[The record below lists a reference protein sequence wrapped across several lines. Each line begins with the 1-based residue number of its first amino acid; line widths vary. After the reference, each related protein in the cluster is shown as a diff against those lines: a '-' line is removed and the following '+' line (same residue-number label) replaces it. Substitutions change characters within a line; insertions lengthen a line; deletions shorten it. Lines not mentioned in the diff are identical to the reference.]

1 MDMRQYL
8 DMNGVIHN
16 CSHGAGTDTNTR
28 MSEEEMMQKVFAYI
42 DHLFRMVRPKRLL
55 YMAIDGV
62 APRAKM
68 NQQRSRRFRSAKE
81 VEEARAEALAK
92 GEPVADGEA
101 FDSNCITPGT
111 EFMARLTEHL
121 KFYVRKKQTED
132 VAWRH
137 VKVVL
142 SGHEVR
148 GEGEHK
154 IMEHI
159 RWARLKPD
167 YDANM
172 SHCLYGLDAD
182 LIMLALVTHEPHF
195 CLLREVVKFG
205 GGEKGQ
211 PSREILERPSDEG
224 FLMLQVGL
232 LREYFDLE
240 FQNIGKALGG
250 FKYDVERIID
260 DIVFLCMLVGN
271 DFLPPL
277 PTLDIAEGA
286 LNTLFDTYRDMLPS
300 LGGYI
305 TGDNGGGTF
314 NAPRLETILTRMA
327 SYERDVLE
335 QRALDVQEFEE
346 KQSRKNNKGNKNGGS
361 SSSYDESATD
371 LTAME
376 QFEAELLKAK
386 EEGKP
391 EPTMMSVAKRNAILD
406 GGAQGLEQYKE
417 MYYREKLE
425 LEIGDPAPVQGLRQA
440 YFEGLNWVLRYY
452 YRGVASWTW
461 YYPYHYAPMASDL
474 CAGLGQLTVKFD
486 YGRPFYPFEQLMAV
500 QPPASSHLLPEQF
513 RHFMTADS
521 SPLKEFFPDE
531 IKLDFEGK
539 RNSWEGVVLLPFLDE
554 KKLRDAIASVP
565 KEKLTDAQNKRN
577 APGDCIIFVRDE
589 NCTDAVNSTV
599 PKAFS
604 GLFPAK
610 STMSFEKP
618 PGEFPD
624 DKKCLG
630 GKDSLLPGLK
640 IDTIADYP
648 RGFPTFQSVEII
660 RGDLKHAKC
669 VVFQA
674 PTKKESL
681 IIKIGSGSSDFIQ
694 RALPNVADKNS
705 TILTTE
711 AVAKTYLS
719 ERVYVKWP
727 YLKESLVVGVSDQKS
742 KYVVGP
748 GKSIISKPH
757 DSSQFHADV
766 TKVSGDLMRTQGVDC
781 SNTRITLHVRACEGL
796 VRHPDGTLQKRFAK
810 TEVDVPMQLC
820 LEAHPRDKSEAEAA
834 KDLGIGEN
842 DDMKVTWR
850 AGDEALFLGR
860 SHFGSYAKVVSKDA
874 RTGNLFV
881 DIEPMKLDTGIGRRI
896 LQGVAQRFESAGQIA
911 RKLGIEPKVMG
922 QITSAVWTRLTKDA
936 GKNERVD
943 VGLNLRKSS
952 EDLCVAGYSRK
963 GEKGWEYSLD
973 AQRLI
978 SEYKKHHPWIFE
990 ALRNDAG
997 ESSGGVI
1004 TMETLFESHDLN
1016 TNTHLVA
1023 EAKKWLKS
1031 QPASRRPL
1039 VPADS
1044 VVAAE
1049 EAVRALAAAI
1059 GDQSSNYKQPT
1070 PVSLEGVS
1078 PLLLMKPVIPGEV
1091 IDLYAGGDFELG
1103 DRVAYVGDSGTP
1115 PFCSRGT
1122 VVSIHGYTDAHTTH
1136 TVAEHVE
1143 IMFDGTFVGG
1153 TDLRGTL
1160 PDNRGAMVAVSSVV
1174 NLSHPPA
1181 MPSLGKA
1188 APDIVKK
1195 VESLSLEDV
1204 MNLNWKGGS
1213 ENVKKLA
1220 TEEAAAEAKA
1230 VLAPSN
1236 QKQPTLPGEKGFAK
1250 SAGRGR
1256 GISMAV
1262 GSNNN
1267 NQSKPVKTLG
1277 ALEQI
1282 QLLEQKAREEKQ
1294 AAKQQSQQPTTT
1306 TTTSTSNKPQPPP
1319 PAKKKGILGSLKDM
1333 IKKAGP
1339 PPLKQSSNDAKPPA
1353 PAAATSGVSSL
1364 ADLEAKIVTNNN
1376 NNNNNNNKI
1385 APPPPAVA
1393 SSSLADLEAKLS
1405 QQARALPVQ
1414 NGGDGGASSLQ
1425 ALEAKLLSQGSAS
1438 APRLPQQQQQQQQA
1452 PKQPP
1457 LPQQQKP
1464 KKTGWAPVTNVQPI
1478 NVMSGKPTTT
1488 TTTTTMTPTPPTK
1501 PFEAPLPSKPLE
1513 ASKAKPSFVPRSAAK
1528 SMSRKPPQLQQ
1539 QQQQPLKKPAVDELH
1554 L

>member
-1 MDMRQYL
+1 
-8 DMNGVIHN
+8 MNGVIHN

-28 MSEEEMMQKVFAYI
+28 MTEEEMMAKVFAYL
-42 DHLFRMVRPKRLL
+42 DHIYRMVRPKKLL

-81 VEEARAEALAK
+81 AEEAKAEALAK
-92 GEPVADGEA
+92 GEPEAQGEP

-132 VAWRH
+132 VAWRN
-137 VKVVL
+137 VKVIL

-154 IMEHI
+154 IMEYI
-159 RWARLKPD
+159 RWERLKPD

-205 GGEKGQ
+205 GGERGQ
-211 PSREILERPSDEG
+211 PSREILERPSDDG

-232 LREYFDLE
+232 LREYLDLE
-240 FQNIGKALGG
+240 FQRSVKGACG
-250 FKYDVERIID
+250 FAYDVERVID

-305 TGDNGGGTF
+305 SGDEGGGTF
-314 NAPRLETILTRMA
+314 NAPRLEKILTRMA
-327 SYERDVLE
+327 GFERDVLE
-335 QRALDVQEFEE
+335 QRAMDVQEFDE
-346 KQSRKNNKGNKNGGS
+346 KKAKRNNKNGKRNGHPS
-361 SSSYDESATD
+361 DSESFTD

-391 EPTMMSVAKRNAILD
+391 EPTMMSVAKRNAILE
-406 GGAQGLEQYKE
+406 GGADGLQQYKD

-425 LEIGDPAPVQGLRQA
+425 LKVGEKAPVDELRQA

-474 CAGLGQLTVKFD
+474 CAGLGQLTVKFN

-500 QPPASSHLLPEQF
+500 QPPASSHLLPELF
-513 RHFMTADS
+513 RHFMTEES
-521 SPLKEFFPDE
+521 SPLKPFFPDE
-531 IKLDFEGK
+531 IKIDFEGK

-554 KKLRDAIASVP
+554 KVLKDAIASVS

-577 APGDCIIFVRDE
+577 APGECIVFERDE
-589 NCTDAVNSTV
+589 NCTEAVNSTV
-599 PKAFS
+599 PKTFA

-610 STMSFEKP
+610 SKMTYEQP

-624 DKKCLG
+624 DAKCLG
-630 GKDSLLPGLK
+630 GKNPLLPGLK
-640 IDTIADYP
+640 IETIADYP
-648 RGFPTFQSVEII
+648 RGYPTFKTVEIV

-669 VVFQA
+669 VVFQSA
-674 PTKKESL
+674 TRKESL
-681 IIKIGSGSSDFIQ
+681 IVKIGKGSEDFLEK
-694 RALPNVADKNS
+694 ALPNVADKS
-705 TILTTE
+705 VGLTAE
-711 AVAKTYLS
+711 AVAKTYLN

-727 YLKESLVVGVSDQKS
+727 YLKESLCVGVSDQKC

-748 GKSIISKPH
+748 GQTTVAKPH
-757 DSSQFHADV
+757 DSAQWHADV
-766 TKVSGDLMRTQGVDC
+766 TNGSNELMRTQGVDC
-781 SNTRITLHVRACEGL
+781 ANTKIALHVRSCEGL
-796 VRHPDGTLQKRFAK
+796 VRHPDGTLQKRFSK
-810 TEVDVPMQLC
+810 TEVVVPMQLC
-820 LEAHPRDKSEAEAA
+820 LAAHPRDKSEAEAA
-834 KDLGIGEN
+834 KDLGVSED

-850 AGDEALFLGR
+850 EGDEALFLGR
-860 SHFGSYAKVVSKDA
+860 SHFGSHVKVVSKDLKS
-874 RTGNLFV
+874 GNLFV
-881 DIEPMKLDTGIGRRI
+881 DVEPVRLDTGVGRRI
-896 LQGVAQRFESAGQIA
+896 LQGYASRFESAGQIA
-911 RKLGIEPKVMG
+911 RKLGIDPRVMG

-952 EDLCVAGYSRK
+952 EDLCVAGFSRK
-963 GEKGWEYSLD
+963 GEKGWEYSVD

-978 SEYKKHHPWIFE
+978 SEYKKHHPWVFE
-990 ALRNDAG
+990 ALRNEAG
-997 ESSGGVI
+997 SDNGGVI
-1004 TMETLFESHDLN
+1004 TMSELFETHDLD
-1016 TNTHLVA
+1016 TNKHLVA

-1039 VPADS
+1039 VPSDS

-1049 EAVRALAAAI
+1049 EAVRALAATI
-1059 GDQSSNYKQPT
+1059 GDQSANYKQPM
-1070 PVSLEGVS
+1070 PVALEGVS

-1091 IDLYAGGDFELG
+1091 MDLYAGGDFELG
-1103 DRVAYVGDSGTP
+1103 DRVAYVGESGTP

-1122 VVSIHGYTDAHTTH
+1122 VVAIHGYTDAHTTH
-1136 TVAEHVE
+1136 MVAEHVE

-1153 TDLRGTL
+1153 SDLRGAL
-1160 PDNRGAMVAVSSVV
+1160 PDCRGAMIAVSSVV

-1188 APDIVKK
+1188 APDVVKK
-1195 VESLSLEDV
+1195 VENISLEDV

-1213 ENVKKLA
+1213 ENVKKQ
-1220 TEEAAAEAKA
+1220 AEKPKPVPVA
-1230 VLAPSN
+1230 VAN
-1236 QKQPTLPGEKGFAK
+1236 RQPTLPGEKGFSK

-1256 GISMAV
+1256 GVLAA
-1262 GSNNN
+1262 SN
-1267 NQSKPVKTLG
+1267 STAPGKPLG
-1277 ALEQI
+1277 AMEQI
-1282 QLLEQKAREEKQ
+1282 KLLEQKALAE
-1294 AAKQQSQQPTTT
+1294 QQQQQQQQQT
-1306 TTTSTSNKPQPPP
+1306 KPPP
-1319 PAKKKGILGSLKDM
+1319 PTKKKGIIGSLKDLL
-1333 IKKAGP
+1333 KKTP
-1339 PPLKQSSNDAKPPA
+1339 PPKPEEEADEKATTKPKKPAA
-1353 PAAATSGVSSL
+1353 PAVVSSL
-1364 ADLEAKIVTNNN
+1364 ADIEAKLAQQTQPVVAAS
-1376 NNNNNNNKI
+1376 
-1385 APPPPAVA
+1385 AP
-1393 SSSLADLEAKLS
+1393 SSLAALEAKLTQQSIS
-1405 QQARALPVQ
+1405 QASPSS
-1414 NGGDGGASSLQ
+1414 GGGSTSLQ
-1425 ALEAKLLSQGSAS
+1425 ALEAKLLQSSA
-1438 APRLPQQQQQQQQA
+1438 APVPPTPPPQKSMPPPPKPQQE
-1452 PKQPP
+1452 
-1457 LPQQQKP
+1457 QKP
-1464 KKTGWAPVTNVQPI
+1464 KKTGWAPVESVQHV
-1478 NVMSGKPTTT
+1478 NVMSGKPSSKA
-1488 TTTTTMTPTPPTK
+1488 PTPSQQQRPPPVVKDET
-1501 PFEAPLPSKPLE
+1501 PPPLPSKPVE
-1513 ASKAKPSFVPRSAAK
+1513 ATKAKPSFVPRSAA
-1528 SMSRKPPQLQQ
+1528 RKIAAKPKEQLQKQ
-1539 QQQQPLKKPAVDELH
+1539 KEQKEELH

>member
-1 MDMRQYL
+1 
-8 DMNGVIHN
+8 MNGVIHN

-28 MSEEEMMQKVFAYI
+28 MTEEEMMAKVFAYL
-42 DHLFRMVRPKRLL
+42 DHIYRMVRPKKLL

-81 VEEARAEALAK
+81 AEEAKAEALAK
-92 GEPVADGEA
+92 GEPEAQGEP

-132 VAWRH
+132 VAWRN
-137 VKVVL
+137 VKVIL

-154 IMEHI
+154 IMEYI
-159 RWARLKPD
+159 RWERLKPD

-205 GGEKGQ
+205 GGERGQ
-211 PSREILERPSDEG
+211 PSREILERPSDDG

-232 LREYFDLE
+232 LREYLDLE
-240 FQNIGKALGG
+240 FQRSVKGACG
-250 FKYDVERIID
+250 FAYDVERVID

-305 TGDNGGGTF
+305 SGDEGGGTF
-314 NAPRLETILTRMA
+314 NAPRLEKILTRMA
-327 SYERDVLE
+327 GFERDVLE
-335 QRALDVQEFEE
+335 QRAMDVQEFDE
-346 KQSRKNNKGNKNGGS
+346 KQAKRNNKNGKRNGHPS
-361 SSSYDESATD
+361 DSESFTD

-391 EPTMMSVAKRNAILD
+391 EPTMMSVAKRNAILE
-406 GGAQGLEQYKE
+406 GGADGLQQYKD

-425 LEIGDPAPVQGLRQA
+425 LKVGEKAPVDELRQA

-474 CAGLGQLTVKFD
+474 CAGLGQLTVKFN

-500 QPPASSHLLPEQF
+500 QPPASSHLLPELF
-513 RHFMTADS
+513 RHFMTEES
-521 SPLKEFFPDE
+521 SPLKPFFPDE
-531 IKLDFEGK
+531 IKIDFEGK

-554 KKLRDAIASVP
+554 KVLKDAIASVS

-577 APGDCIIFVRDE
+577 APGECIVFERDE
-589 NCTDAVNSTV
+589 NCTEAVNSTV
-599 PKAFS
+599 PKTFA

-610 STMSFEKP
+610 SKMTYEQP

-624 DKKCLG
+624 DAKCLG
-630 GKDSLLPGLK
+630 GKNPLLPDLK
-640 IDTIADYP
+640 IETIADYP
-648 RGFPTFQSVEII
+648 RGYPTFKTVEIV

-669 VVFQA
+669 VVFQTA
-674 PTKKESL
+674 TRKESL
-681 IIKIGSGSSDFIQ
+681 IVKIGKGSEDFIGK
-694 RALPNVADKNS
+694 ALPNVADKS
-705 TILTTE
+705 VGLTAE
-711 AVAKTYLS
+711 AVAKTYLN

-727 YLKESLVVGVSDQKS
+727 YLKESLCVGVSDQKC

-748 GKSIISKPH
+748 GQTTVAKPH
-757 DSSQFHADV
+757 DSAQWHADV
-766 TKVSGDLMRTQGVDC
+766 TNGSNELMRTQGVDC
-781 SNTRITLHVRACEGL
+781 ANTKIALHVRSCEGL
-796 VRHPDGTLQKRFAK
+796 VRHPDGTLQKRFSK
-810 TEVDVPMQLC
+810 TEVVVPMQLC
-820 LEAHPRDKSEAEAA
+820 LAAHPRDKSEAEAA
-834 KDLGIGEN
+834 KDLGVSED

-850 AGDEALFLGR
+850 EGDEALFLGR
-860 SHFGSYAKVVSKDA
+860 SHFGSHVKVVSKDLKS
-874 RTGNLFV
+874 GNLFV
-881 DIEPMKLDTGIGRRI
+881 DVEPVRLDTGVGRRI
-896 LQGVAQRFESAGQIA
+896 LQGYASRFESAGQIA
-911 RKLGIEPKVMG
+911 RKLGIDPRVMG

-952 EDLCVAGYSRK
+952 EDLCVAGFSRK
-963 GEKGWEYSLD
+963 GEKGWEYSVD

-978 SEYKKHHPWIFE
+978 SEYKKHHPWVFE
-990 ALRNDAG
+990 ALRNEAG
-997 ESSGGVI
+997 SDNGGVI
-1004 TMETLFESHDLN
+1004 TMSELFETHDLD
-1016 TNTHLVA
+1016 TNKHLVA

-1039 VPADS
+1039 VPSDS

-1049 EAVRALAAAI
+1049 EAVRALAATI
-1059 GDQSSNYKQPT
+1059 GDQSANYKQPM
-1070 PVSLEGVS
+1070 PVALEGVS

-1091 IDLYAGGDFELG
+1091 MDLYAGGDFELG
-1103 DRVAYVGDSGTP
+1103 DRVAYVGESGTP

-1122 VVSIHGYTDAHTTH
+1122 VVAIHGYTDAHTTH
-1136 TVAEHVE
+1136 MVAEHVE

-1153 TDLRGTL
+1153 SDLRGAL
-1160 PDNRGAMVAVSSVV
+1160 PDCRGAMIAVSSVV

-1188 APDIVKK
+1188 APDVVKK
-1195 VESLSLEDV
+1195 VENISLEDV

-1213 ENVKKLA
+1213 ENVKKQ
-1220 TEEAAAEAKA
+1220 AEKPKPVPVA
-1230 VLAPSN
+1230 VAN
-1236 QKQPTLPGEKGFAK
+1236 RQPTLPGEKGFSK

-1256 GISMAV
+1256 GVLAA
-1262 GSNNN
+1262 SN
-1267 NQSKPVKTLG
+1267 STAPGKPLG
-1277 ALEQI
+1277 AMEQI
-1282 QLLEQKAREEKQ
+1282 KLLEQKALAE
-1294 AAKQQSQQPTTT
+1294 QQQQQQQQQQQT
-1306 TTTSTSNKPQPPP
+1306 KPPP
-1319 PAKKKGILGSLKDM
+1319 PTKKKGIIGSLKDLL
-1333 IKKAGP
+1333 KKTP
-1339 PPLKQSSNDAKPPA
+1339 PPKPEEEADEKATTKPKKPAA
-1353 PAAATSGVSSL
+1353 PAVVSSL
-1364 ADLEAKIVTNNN
+1364 ADIEAKLAQQTQPVVAAGAAA
-1376 NNNNNNNKI
+1376 
-1385 APPPPAVA
+1385 AP
-1393 SSSLADLEAKLS
+1393 SSLAALEAKLTQQSIS
-1405 QQARALPVQ
+1405 QAPPSS
-1414 NGGDGGASSLQ
+1414 GGGSTSLQ
-1425 ALEAKLLSQGSAS
+1425 ALEAKLLQSSA
-1438 APRLPQQQQQQQQA
+1438 APVPPTPPPQKSMPPPPKPQQE
-1452 PKQPP
+1452 
-1457 LPQQQKP
+1457 QKP
-1464 KKTGWAPVTNVQPI
+1464 KKTGWAPVESVQPV
-1478 NVMSGKPTTT
+1478 NVMSGKPSSKA
-1488 TTTTTMTPTPPTK
+1488 PTPSQQQRPPPVVKDET
-1501 PFEAPLPSKPLE
+1501 PPPLPSKPVE
-1513 ASKAKPSFVPRSAAK
+1513 ATKAKPSFVPRSAA
-1528 SMSRKPPQLQQ
+1528 RKIAAKPKEQLQKQ
-1539 QQQQPLKKPAVDELH
+1539 KEQKEELH

>member
-1 MDMRQYL
+1 MCKKQYL

-28 MSEEEMMQKVFAYI
+28 MTEEEIMAKVFAYL
-42 DHLFRMVRPKRLL
+42 DHIYRMVRPKKLL

-81 VEEARAEALAK
+81 AEEAKAEALAK
-92 GEPVADGEA
+92 GEPEAQGEA

-132 VAWRH
+132 VAWRD
-137 VKVVL
+137 VKVIL

-154 IMEHI
+154 IMEYI
-159 RWARLKPD
+159 RWERLKPD

-211 PSREILERPSDEG
+211 PSREILERPSDDG

-232 LREYFDLE
+232 LREYLDFE
-240 FQNIGKALGG
+240 FQRSLKGSCG
-250 FKYDVERIID
+250 FGYDVERVID

-305 TGDNGGGTF
+305 SGDKGGGTF
-314 NAPRLETILTRMA
+314 NAPRLEKILTRMA
-327 SYERDVLE
+327 GYERDVLE
-335 QRALDVQEFEE
+335 QRAMDVQEYDE
-346 KQSRKNNKGNKNGGS
+346 KQAKRNKKNGKNIYPS
-361 SSSYDESATD
+361 DSESFTD

-391 EPTMMSVAKRNAILD
+391 EPTMMSVAKRSAILE
-406 GGAQGLEQYKE
+406 GGAEGLQQYKE

-425 LEIGDPAPVQGLRQA
+425 LKIGEKAPVDELRQA

-474 CAGLGQLTVKFD
+474 CEGLGQLSVKFD

-513 RHFMTADS
+513 RHFMTEES
-521 SPLKEFFPDE
+521 SPLKPFFPDE
-531 IKLDFEGK
+531 IKIDFEGK
-539 RNSWEGVVLLPFLDE
+539 RNSWEGVVLLPFLNE
-554 KKLRDAIASVP
+554 KILKDAIASVP
-565 KEKLTDAQNKRN
+565 QDKLTDAQNKRN
-577 APGDCIIFVRDE
+577 APGECIIFERDE
-589 NCTDAVNSTV
+589 NCTEAVNSTI
-599 PKAFS
+599 PKTFA

-610 STMSFEKP
+610 SKMTYEHP

-624 DKKCLG
+624 DAKCLG
-630 GKDSLLPGLK
+630 GANPLLPSLK
-640 IDTIADYP
+640 IETIADYP
-648 RGFPTFQSVEII
+648 RGYPTFKTVEIV

-669 VVFQA
+669 VVFQSA
-674 PTKKESL
+674 TRKESL
-681 IIKIGSGSSDFIQ
+681 IVKIGKGSEDFIQ
-694 RALPNVADKNS
+694 KALPKVQDKS
-705 TILTTE
+705 VGGLTAE
-711 AVAKTYLS
+711 AVAKTYLN
-719 ERVYVKWP
+719 ERTYVKWP
-727 YLKESLVVGVSDQKS
+727 YLKESLCVGVSDQKC

-748 GKSIISKPH
+748 GQTTIAKPH
-757 DSSQFHADV
+757 DSAQWHADV
-766 TKVSGDLMRTQGVDC
+766 TNGTNELMRTQGVDC
-781 SNTRITLHVRACEGL
+781 ANTKIALHVRACEGL

-810 TEVDVPMQLC
+810 TEVLVPMQLC
-820 LEAHPRDKSEAEAA
+820 LPAHPRDKSEAEAA
-834 KDLGIGEN
+834 KDLGVSEG

-850 AGDEALFLGR
+850 EGDEALFLGR
-860 SHFGSYAKVVSKDA
+860 SHFGSYAKVVSKDPKS
-874 RTGNLFV
+874 GNLTV
-881 DIEPMKLDTGIGRRI
+881 DVEPMKLDTGVGRRI
-896 LQGVAQRFESAGQIA
+896 LQGFASRFESAGQIA
-911 RKLGIEPKVMG
+911 RKLGIDPRVMG
-922 QITSAVWTRLTKDA
+922 QITSAVWTRLTRDA

-952 EDLCVAGYSRK
+952 EDLCVAGFSRK
-963 GEKGWEYSLD
+963 GEKGWEYSAD
-973 AQRLI
+973 AERLI
-978 SEYKKHHPWIFE
+978 SDYKKHHQWVFE
-990 ALRNDAG
+990 ALKNEAG
-997 ESSGGVI
+997 SDSGGVI
-1004 TMETLFESHDLN
+1004 TMSELFETHDLD
-1016 TNTHLVA
+1016 TNKHLVA

-1039 VPADS
+1039 VPSDS

-1049 EAVRALAAAI
+1049 EAVRALAATI
-1059 GDQSSNYKQPT
+1059 GDQSANYKQPM
-1070 PVSLEGVS
+1070 PVALEGVS

-1091 IDLYAGGDFELG
+1091 MDLYAGGDFELG
-1103 DRVAYVGDSGTP
+1103 DRVAYVGESGTP

-1122 VVSIHGYTDAHTTH
+1122 VIAIHGYTDAHTTH
-1136 TVAEHVE
+1136 MVAEHVE

-1153 TDLRGTL
+1153 SDLRGAL
-1160 PDNRGAMVAVSSVV
+1160 PDCRGAMIAVSSVV

-1188 APDIVKK
+1188 APDVVKK
-1195 VESLSLEDV
+1195 VENICLEDV

-1213 ENVKKLA
+1213 DNVKKQADKPKPVL
-1220 TEEAAAEAKA
+1220 AAAVA
-1230 VLAPSN
+1230 N
-1236 QKQPTLPGEKGFAK
+1236 RQPTLPSEKGFAK

-1256 GISMAV
+1256 GVLVA
-1262 GSNNN
+1262 SN
-1267 NQSKPVKTLG
+1267 SAAPGKPLG
-1277 ALEQI
+1277 AMEQI
-1282 QLLEQKAREEKQ
+1282 KLLEQKALAE
-1294 AAKQQSQQPTTT
+1294 QQQQQLQKT
-1306 TTTSTSNKPQPPP
+1306 KPPP
-1319 PAKKKGILGSLKDM
+1319 PAKKKGIIGSLKDLM
-1333 IKKAGP
+1333 KKTP
-1339 PPLKQSSNDAKPPA
+1339 PKPKPEEKDEKAKAKKKKPVTPVA
-1353 PAAATSGVSSL
+1353 VSSL
-1364 ADLEAKIVTNNN
+1364 ADIEAKLAQQTQQQQNESVAATTSA
-1376 NNNNNNNKI
+1376 
-1385 APPPPAVA
+1385 AP
-1393 SSSLADLEAKLS
+1393 SSLAALEAKLTQQSIS
-1405 QQARALPVQ
+1405 QAPPST
-1414 NGGDGGASSLQ
+1414 GGGTSLQ
-1425 ALEAKLLSQGSAS
+1425 ALEAKLLQSSV
-1438 APRLPQQQQQQQQA
+1438 APIPSTPPPIKLIHLPS
-1452 PKQPP
+1452 K
-1457 LPQQQKP
+1457 PQEQHQRP
-1464 KKTGWAPVTNVQPI
+1464 KKTGWSPVESVQPV
-1478 NVMSGKPTTT
+1478 NVMSGKPAPKSAPARQKTKDES
-1488 TTTTTMTPTPPTK
+1488 PP
-1501 PFEAPLPSKPLE
+1501 PLPSKPVE
-1513 ASKAKPSFVPRSAAK
+1513 ATKAKPSFVPRAAA
-1528 SMSRKPPQLQQ
+1528 RKIATKPQ
-1539 QQQQPLKKPAVDELH
+1539 PAKKPAHQPEELH